1 MNELILPKPLAPAGR
16 AVLIGLVFAFASA
29 LLATAQNY
37 SVGWFTVD
45 GGGGTSAGGVYSV
58 SGTVGQPDP
67 GPLLTGGHFTV
78 AGGFWVF
85 EDAPQLRI
93 RQDGLNV
100 IISWPNPSTG
110 YILQQTT
117 QLASPPGAIVWTDVA
132 LVPTVDGLEKSVTT
146 PASTGHRFFRLK
158 RP

>member
-1 MNELILPKPLAPAGR
+1 MNIKLFFLTA
-16 AVLIGLVFAFASA
+16 A
-29 LLATAQNY
+29 LLASVLMATAQPAPP
-37 SVGWFTVD
+37 SFSIDWFTLD

-58 SGTVGQPDP
+58 SGTVGQPDA
-67 GPLLTGGHFTV
+67 GPILTGGHFTV

-93 RQDGLNV
+93 RLDGLNV
-100 IISWPNPSTG
+100 VVSWPNPSTG

-117 QLASPPGAIVWTDVA
+117 QLASPPSAIVWTDVA
-132 LVPTVDGLEKSVTT
+132 LVPAVGGLEKSITT
-146 PASTGHRFFRLK
+146 PGSTGHRFFRLK

>member
-1 MNELILPKPLAPAGR
+1 MKTFLLL
-16 AVLIGLVFAFASA
+16 
-29 LLATAQNY
+29 LLATALPLRAADF

-45 GGGGTSAGGVYSV
+45 GGGGTSVGGGYSV

-78 AGGFWVF
+78 AGGFWVL

-93 RQDGLNV
+93 RLDGLNV

-110 YILQQTT
+110 YVLQQTT
-117 QLASPPGAIVWTDVA
+117 QLASPPSAIVWTDVA
-132 LVPTVDGLEKSVTT
+132 IVPAVDGLEKSITT
-146 PASTGHRFFRLK
+146 PGSTGHRFFRLK